1 MEVDYYMNR
10 EEIERQIEDLKAD
23 HMRLSADM
31 EKLVYVKSNTHY
43 TEIELERL
51 EKEISD
57 LRKKLQQFN
66 KEDK

>member
-1 MEVDYYMNR
+1 MNR

>member
-1 MEVDYYMNR
+1 MNR

-51 EKEISD
+51 EKQISE